1 MRRTIFDFACLI
13 AAAVINAQ
21 PVDERPAPTLEAY
34 PERVLARIEARD
46 RQLRQVAPRGI
57 GGATFEQVV
66 QTVGRWKPG
75 STVTVAFYGG
85 GPALHRDIAN
95 VAREWTRPGRA
106 NLKLDFGDEA
116 NGQFRQWTPNDAT
129 FNADVRIAFHEN
141 GYWSYVGA
149 DSINTAVVKP
159 NEPSMSLAA
168 FHVQRPLDWQGV
180 VIHEFGHALGFWHE
194 HQHPQ
199 QPCDFRWND
208 DPGYIA
214 TVDGFG
220 QYIRDPA
227 GRRPGLYTV
236 LGGPP
241 NEWPRWKVDANL
253 AAITTSHMFDVSPFD
268 NASIMKYSFDGW
280 MFVSGTSSHCYSTT
294 DNNQLSPRDIEAVR
308 RAYPMDVAQ
317 IQQFLTRQL
326 RFVNELL
333 GAGRLQL
340 DAKAGLQDRLNR
352 LKSSG

>member
-1 MRRTIFDFACLI
+1 MRRIIGGFI
-13 AAAVINAQ
+13 SIVVAAAISAQ
-21 PVDERPAPTLEAY
+21 PNDGLPAPLFEAY
-34 PERVLARIEARD
+34 PERVLARIELRNQ
-46 RQLRQVAPRGI
+46 QLRQVAPRGI

-75 STVTVAFYGG
+75 SKVTVAFYGG

-106 NLKLDFGDEA
+106 NLQLDFGNET
-116 NGQFRQWTPNDAT
+116 NGKFREWSPNDTA
-129 FNADVRIAFHEN
+129 FAADIRIAFHEG

-159 NEPSMSLAA
+159 NEPSMSLAG
-168 FHVQRPLDWQGV
+168 FHVQRPPDWQGV

-208 DPGYIA
+208 DAGYVP
-214 TVDGFG
+214 TVDAFG
-220 QYIRDPA
+220 QYIRDPS

-241 NEWPRWKVDANL
+241 NYWPRWKVDANL

-268 NASIMKYSFDGW
+268 NSSIMKYSFDGW
-280 MFVSGTSSHCYSTT
+280 MFVSGTNSHCYSTA
-294 DNNQLSPRDIEAVR
+294 DNNQLSQRDIEAAR
-308 RAYPMDVAQ
+308 RAYPMDPEQ

-326 RFVNELL
+326 RFVEQLL
-333 GAGRLQL
+333 EAGRLRL
-340 DAKAGLQDRLNR
+340 ETKAGLQDRLNR